1 LHGAPAVLKG
11 VRFGIP
17 IFIIRIQLERSCVRM
32 VARVLI
38 KERVFAL
45 QRGKYMTEELNR
57 SSEGHGGVPRLMLAA
72 IAVLGVVA
80 LVGLVMAHNASTQ
93 GQEIQQA
100 LENKVKTLQQ
110 DFTAQIS
117 QLQQHQT
124 QSDTANSGLQSD
136 LSVVTKRLRLTQSD
150 LKKARAEAAEIKTEN
165 EQKLAALAEA
175 DGAVK
180 TELATKATTDDV
192 KTVDG
197 RVTGVRTDL
206 ESTQNDL
213 KMARSEL
220 GTLIARNHEDVEQLR
235 RLGERDYIEFTI
247 AAKNKPQKVGNFMV
261 ELRGTNLN
269 KKRYTVSLIVDDVHI
284 DKKNLPV
291 NEPVFFHQGTDR
303 RPLEMVVNQVSKD
316 KVTGYISIPKAAGAQ
331 SASSKSGN

>member
-1 LHGAPAVLKG
+1 
-11 VRFGIP
+11 
-17 IFIIRIQLERSCVRM
+17 
-32 VARVLI
+32 
-38 KERVFAL
+38 
-45 QRGKYMTEELNR
+45 MTEELNR
-57 SSEGHGGVPRLMLAA
+57 PSEGRGGAPGWVLAA

-93 GQEIQQA
+93 GQEIQQV

-110 DFTAQIS
+110 DFTSQVA

-124 QSDTANSGLQSD
+124 QTDTANSGLQSD

-150 LKKARAEAAEIKTEN
+150 LKKAREEAVAIKTEH
-165 EQKLAALAEA
+165 EQKLADLAA
-175 DGAVK
+175 VNGTVK

-247 AAKNKPQKVGNFMV
+247 DGKNKPQKVGSFMV

-284 DKKNLPV
+284 DKKNMPV
-291 NEPVFFHQGTDR
+291 NEPVFFHQGNDR
-303 RPLEMVVNQVSKD
+303 RPLELVVNSVGKD
-316 KVTGYISIPKAAGAQ
+316 KVTGYISTPKAAGAQ
-331 SASSKSGN
+331 TASGN